1 MNDDIYHRILLL
13 SLLFFDYLKSQNSFI
28 VKFVCF

>member
-1 MNDDIYHRILLL
+1 MNDDIHHRILLL
-13 SLLFFDYLKSQNSFI
+13 LLLFFDYLKSQNSFI

>member
-1 MNDDIYHRILLL
+1 MDDDIHNRILLL
-13 SLLFFDYLKSQNSFI
+13 LLFFDYLKSQNSFI

>member
-1 MNDDIYHRILLL
+1 MNNGIHNRILLL
-13 SLLFFDYLKSQNSFI
+13 LLLFFDYLKSQNSFI